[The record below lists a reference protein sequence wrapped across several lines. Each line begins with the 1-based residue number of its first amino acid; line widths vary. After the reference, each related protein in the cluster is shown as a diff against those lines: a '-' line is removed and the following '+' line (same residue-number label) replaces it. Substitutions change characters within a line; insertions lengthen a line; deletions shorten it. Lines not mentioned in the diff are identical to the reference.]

1 MARSIRTHYFLQ
13 ENGSANASQYIKQLY
28 VKNSNWHPP
37 PAPINV
43 EDKITEFEKALKV
56 KHNHLTAK
64 HKRINLSNL
73 TPIQAQTLRLL
84 KRNKNI
90 VIKPTDKNLGPAVMD
105 TNDYVD
111 KILKEHLLTN
121 TYKQLTHTE
130 MLNTMTDLKSALT
143 NAIQSNA
150 DKLSQAELTF
160 FKRSLT
166 SHFRLPIFY
175 GLPKV
180 HKNPVAL
187 RPVVST
193 TNSLLAIF
201 STWLDYKMKELL
213 PYVKSYIKNST
224 EVILDLK
231 DLHIPQNAKLFSA
244 DAVSMY
250 TNIETVSGIKAM
262 SDFLEANNAQI
273 SPTFPKVLFLQILE
287 TVMTRNIFSF
297 SDTFWLQLSGTAMG
311 TPAACNYATITFGQ
325 HENSRIF
332 PSYSQHLLYY
342 KRYIDDI
349 FGIWIPPER
358 NNQEA
363 WTNFKEEINNWGN
376 LKWKFEDL
384 SQHTVFLDLS
394 IEIKGSKIQTKTYQ
408 KAMNLYLYIPP
419 LSAHP
424 HSCFKGLVTG
434 EMRRY
439 WIQNNPIDFQQLLI
453 KFIDRLRDRGHTL
466 QDIATI
472 LEQAAAH
479 LDSNTLHPTT
489 TPAEESSTLY
499 IHTTY
504 HPNGLQRRDF
514 RQLYNEIL
522 APHLNFDH
530 MTVAVARPTNLRDVL
545 TSATLRAPD
554 NLKVQNLIGNLRQSD

>member
-1 MARSIRTHYFLQ
+1 MTRGNGTERNGGSETLPSKPTSHQSWGPARAAKPLCHTELPDTIATGIPAGATSFYLLPSTGPPHLKPFLSSPKSNDWFRPKPLPHDANAIPISPSGYAPPTTKPSNLIHWFTAATDNWFTAATDNYSAPLWVHKPKPECCNKQKQPLHPELNPASTKINFKLKTPSRRLSQRRSKRLAKKRLKNMTCNSQTNTHLQCVKHHCLQSFGFCADPCLTLQKNFNTALCTFNPPGSYQQPRNLSFHNLCESNSLPAGARALLGLNLKFCLAHRTITNDLNRTLLKMARSIRTHYFLQ

-90 VIKPTDKNLGPAVMD
+90 VIKPTDKNLGPAVLD
-105 TNDYVD
+105 TNDYVE

-121 TYKQLTHTE
+121 AYKQLTRTE
-130 MLNTMTDLKSALT
+130 MLNSMTDLKSALT
-143 NAIQSNA
+143 NTIQSNA

-231 DLHIPQNAKLFSA
+231 DLHIPQNTKLFSA
-244 DAVSMY
+244 DAVSM
-250 TNIETVSGIKAM
+250 
-262 SDFLEANNAQI
+262 
-273 SPTFPKVLFLQILE
+273 
-287 TVMTRNIFSF
+287 
-297 SDTFWLQLSGTAMG
+297 
-311 TPAACNYATITFGQ
+311 
-325 HENSRIF
+325 
-332 PSYSQHLLYY
+332 
-342 KRYIDDI
+342 
-349 FGIWIPPER
+349 
-358 NNQEA
+358 
-363 WTNFKEEINNWGN
+363 
-376 LKWKFEDL
+376 
-384 SQHTVFLDLS
+384 
-394 IEIKGSKIQTKTYQ
+394 
-408 KAMNLYLYIPP
+408 
-419 LSAHP
+419 
-424 HSCFKGLVTG
+424 
-434 EMRRY
+434 
-439 WIQNNPIDFQQLLI
+439 
-453 KFIDRLRDRGHTL
+453 
-466 QDIATI
+466 
-472 LEQAAAH
+472 
-479 LDSNTLHPTT
+479 
-489 TPAEESSTLY
+489 
-499 IHTTY
+499 
-504 HPNGLQRRDF
+504 
-514 RQLYNEIL
+514 
-522 APHLNFDH
+522 
-530 MTVAVARPTNLRDVL
+530 
-545 TSATLRAPD
+545 
-554 NLKVQNLIGNLRQSD
+554 